1 VRGEPPPRRMA
12 SCVDVPRWANFRG
25 HTCADYLAFNWCAG
39 GRVLNASATGAIFGR
54 PEWACCTCGAA
65 SAADVRAAGAVTNL
79 FFIATHEVEDV
90 DVRLFRYY
98 QRALDCAEPRD
109 KPHCAAVGGG
119 HHASEISLWVLLY
132 RSVNRFDGVAPSA
145 AEVVRRDDVDANEQR
160 RQSAAHGAEVAIWS
174 ERDVDL
180 CFHVY
185 GHSSVPSLHMHLIDR
200 RHLGPTH
207 AALAFKNL
215 ALDDA
220 LAVLREE
227 LQAELQAEAPAEP
240 AAPPKPATTVPIKD
254 RPFMRGTTS
263 SGLASGA

>member
-1 VRGEPPPRRMA
+1 MA

-109 KPHCAAVGGG
+109 KPHCAAVGRSTPSRLIAWPCSSVAIAARAASAAG
-119 HHASEISLWVLLY
+119 HADTASELDAGAS
-132 RSVNRFDGVAPSA
+132 RSPS
-145 AEVVRRDDVDANEQR
+145 RRSRCVQPR
-160 RQSAAHGAEVAIWS
+160 R
-174 ERDVDL
+174 L
-180 CFHVY
+180 
-185 GHSSVPSLHMHLIDR
+185 
-200 RHLGPTH
+200 
-207 AALAFKNL
+207 
-215 ALDDA
+215 
-220 LAVLREE
+220 
-227 LQAELQAEAPAEP
+227 
-240 AAPPKPATTVPIKD
+240 
-254 RPFMRGTTS
+254 
-263 SGLASGA
+263 